1 MLTYRIL
8 ADTLKA
14 ENSFFTKVLRTQ
26 LVESK
31 TEVEVQQRDPN
42 SPLYSVKTFEELNL
56 WVGVRSNSFHFRLS
70 TFTFAFALDLSCE
83 RNTES
88 EIFYYPLLNEYHYCI
103 I

>member
-1 MLTYRIL
+1 MMLTYRIL

-56 WVGVRSNSFHFRLS
+56 
-70 TFTFAFALDLSCE
+70 
-83 RNTES
+83 
-88 EIFYYPLLNEYHYCI
+88 
-103 I
+103 